1 MSQQKRFTS
10 EQVSD
15 IIRKRISKLN
25 DRVAELETEN
35 EIMRKIIEI
44 LEER

>member
-1 MSQQKRFTS
+1 MAKERLFTS

-15 IIRKRISKLN
+15 IIRKRVAKLN
-25 DRVAELETEN
+25 DRVDELETEN